1 VTPVPERRK
10 LAGTTADPRRREVL
24 DRAHDDWRG
33 SRREWGPCGGGGRWC
48 RIAGV
53 DGGMEA
59 TSVDGDGA
67 DNERRRLQGG
77 DETLQ
82 A

>member
-1 VTPVPERRK
+1 VRM
-10 LAGTTADPRRREVL
+10 GN
-24 DRAHDDWRG
+24 
-33 SRREWGPCGGGGRWC
+33 GGG
-48 RIAGV
+48 
-53 DGGMEA
+53 
-59 TSVDGDGA
+59 GA